1 MRTKNNIIFKTKGGN
16 LFSGNGLH
24 RTAIHRNLRETTM
37 KSEKAESSSVPNQA
51 VFGKILGNKKD
62 SDNAKIG
69 SIGSGEHKIVPFM
82 RTGAGSDNDDVA
94 ELMKKISFKEKK
106 KRNNIQLVI

>member
-1 MRTKNNIIFKTKGGN
+1 MRTKNNIIMKTKGGS

-24 RTAIHRNLRETTM
+24 RTAIHRNLRETM
-37 KSEKAESSSVPNQA
+37 KSEKAESSVNNA
-51 VFGKILGNKKD
+51 VFGKILGAKKD
-62 SDNAKIG
+62 SDATKIG
-69 SIGSGEHKIVPFM
+69 SIGTGEHKFV

-106 KRNNIQLVI
+106 KRNNIQLII